1 MTVPYRVKSNDDAS
15 LAREAGPGSS
25 RVGDCSHASI
35 AGGPSERSSRR
46 LKYVL
51 ALTAVFMLVEA
62 AGGWLSGSLALLADA
77 GHMLTDVGALGLSLL
92 TASIARRP
100 ADDRKT
106 YGYLR
111 WEILA
116 ALVNGAALIGIAV
129 WVVVEAVHR
138 LGEVRQVEAG
148 LLLAVA
154 AAGAVVNALALW
166 LLHGAHT
173 HSLNTRGA
181 YLHIMG
187 DLLGSVAALAAGV
200 VIAST
205 GWTRIDPILSVL
217 MALLILAGAWRLVRE
232 STDILLEAVPRS
244 VSMADVQQRML
255 AIAGVSAVHDL
266 HVWTVTSG
274 VIAMSGHAVVPTLAS
289 HPGVLEDIRRQMGT
303 LGIGHVTIQLEVG
316 DGCEPVD
323 IGRDGPAGEGAGH
336 ADGHAQGHVH

>member
-1 MTVPYRVKSNDDAS
+1 MTSAAER
-15 LAREAGPGSS
+15 GTS

-35 AGGPSERSSRR
+35 AGGPSERTSRR

-51 ALTAVFMLVEA
+51 GLTALFMLVEA
-62 AGGWLSGSLALLADA
+62 GGGWLSGSLALLADA

-129 WVVVEAVHR
+129 WVVIEAIHR
-138 LGEVRQVEAG
+138 LGQAHPVHAG

-154 AAGAVVNALALW
+154 GAGALVNLLALW
-166 LLHGAHT
+166 LLHDDHG

-181 YLHIMG
+181 YLHILG
-187 DLLGSVAALAAGV
+187 DLLGSVAALAAGA
-200 VIAST
+200 VIALT
-205 GWTRIDPILSVL
+205 GWTPIDPILSVL
-217 MALLILAGAWRLVRE
+217 LALLILAGAWRLVKE
-232 STDILLEAVPRS
+232 STDVLLEAVPRS
-244 VSMADVQQRML
+244 VSMAEVQQRML
-255 AIAGVSAVHDL
+255 AVEGVRGVHDL

-289 HPGVLEDIRRQMGT
+289 HPGVLEGIRRQMGT
-303 LGIGHVTIQLEVG
+303 LGIGHVTIQLEVA
-316 DGCEPVD
+316 DGCEPVEA
-323 IGRDGPAGEGAGH
+323 PAGRPGAG
-336 ADGHAQGHVH
+336 GHGHQH

>member
-1 MTVPYRVKSNDDAS
+1 M
-15 LAREAGPGSS
+15 
-25 RVGDCSHASI
+25 
-35 AGGPSERSSRR
+35 
-46 LKYVL
+46 L
-51 ALTAVFMLVEA
+51 ALTAVFMVVEA

-129 WVVVEAVHR
+129 WVVVEATHR
-138 LGEVRQVEAG
+138 LGEARQVEAG

-166 LLHGAHT
+166 LLHGAHA
-173 HSLNTRGA
+173 HNLNTRGA

-187 DLLGSVAALAAGV
+187 DLLGSVAALAAGM
-200 VIAST
+200 VIALT
-205 GWTRIDPILSVL
+205 GWTPIDPILSVL
-217 MALLILAGAWRLVRE
+217 MALLILAGAWRLVKE

-244 VSMADVQQRML
+244 VSMAEVQERML
-255 AIAGVSAVHDL
+255 AVAGVSAVHDL

-323 IGRDGPAGEGAGH
+323 AGVEGRAAGSGGH
-336 ADGHAQGHVH
+336 TRGDAHGHVH

>member
-1 MTVPYRVKSNDDAS
+1 M
-15 LAREAGPGSS
+15 
-25 RVGDCSHASI
+25 
-35 AGGPSERSSRR
+35 
-46 LKYVL
+46 L

-62 AGGWLSGSLALLADA
+62 GGGWLSGSLALLADA

-138 LGEVRQVEAG
+138 LGETRHVDAG

-154 AAGAVVNALALW
+154 AAGAAVNAFALW

-181 YLHIMG
+181 YLHILG
-187 DLLGSVAALAAGV
+187 DLLGSVAAIAAGL
-200 VIAST
+200 VIALT
-205 GWTRIDPILSVL
+205 GWTPIDPILSVL
-217 MALLILAGAWRLVRE
+217 MALLILAGAWRLVKE

-255 AIAGVSAVHDL
+255 AIEGVRAVHDL

-289 HPGVLEDIRRQMGT
+289 HPGVLDDIRRQMGT

-316 DGCEPVD
+316 DGCEPVET
-323 IGRDGPAGEGAGH
+323 AHGAHGAHGH
-336 ADGHAQGHVH
+336 DHAH